1 MTSISSLGVGS
12 GLDLSGLVDSLLEA
26 ERAPVENAL
35 NRRQSQ
41 MISDLSGV
49 GLMKSSLSTFRSG
62 LYELSDAS
70 NFDTRSVSNTNS
82 SALSVS
88 ADNESE
94 AGSYSIGIDAL
105 AVSQSMASNAYDEL
119 DDTVG
124 TGTIQIR
131 FGTITAPG
139 FTSFEVNSE
148 KDTQTIE
155 IDSSNNTLT
164 GLKDYI
170 NDGDYGVSAA
180 IINDGSG
187 YRLTLTSDDTGETNA
202 MEITITDTGDLDDTD
217 TSGLSALAYN
227 DSATNMT
234 ETQTAASAS
243 ITVNGLSISSES
255 NSLDEVI
262 GGVTLELLETTDSS
276 LTLTISESSS
286 DTESAIRSLVE
297 SYNEM
302 ILNLKDLGSAGSTTT
317 QAGLLFGDVSLRTF
331 TNSLYSIMTSTVDG
345 LDGNINALANIGIT
359 TQADSTLAIDESD
372 FSDALDEDPV
382 DVLAIFATVGQ
393 TTDSLIEFDS
403 SGDYSEAGVYA
414 IYIDTVPTQGVL
426 NGNSGVSNLIIDDD
440 NDELTISIDGVS
452 TGNISLTQ
460 GTYAS
465 ATDLAVEIQSQI
477 NNSTTLEQGG
487 QSVVV
492 SYDSTNDRFDFTS
505 ASYGS
510 DSTVEIS
517 AVDTNS
523 SADLGLTVA
532 TGTDGVDVE
541 GSINGVTATG
551 EGQTLTTADDLVIN
565 VLGGVTGSRGELS
578 FTRGIIEEL
587 DDLFDGYLDSISG
600 ALSAREDGLN
610 ESLEEIEDKHVALE
624 NRLVAIEARLIKQFT
639 ALDILLAEFQSTGNF
654 LTQQINS
661 LPGSGQLLNKK

>member
-393 TTDSLIEFDS
+393 TTDSLIEFNS

>member
-243 ITVNGLSISSES
+243 ITVNGLSIGSES